1 MADTLHCGRL
11 LRGLV
16 LASAAAFLAPAD
28 LARAQAWVAPAG
40 SGSVNVAYQTIDN
53 TGHRL
58 TDGSLLPDGK
68 SRDAAI
74 YVEAEYAFTDRFS
87 MSAGLPF
94 VFARYIGPGPTPGP
108 QQPVDVCRCWRGA
121 WQDVGITA
129 RVNASRG
136 TLAVTPYLAVG
147 VPSHGYGFRGE
158 SVVGRRLKEAR
169 LGVAVGH
176 RLDALS
182 PRVSVQANYS
192 YAIVQRVL
200 DIPNNRSNA
209 TIEGAVLVTRK
220 LSARGFGTWQ
230 RTHGGLR
237 AGTGPPPPEGY
248 PWGEVATLDLFTQH
262 DRLLRD
268 NSFHAGA
275 AASYALPRFDVFGSY
290 IEYVSGT
297 DSHAGRVFTAGI
309 SWPFEIHRRRT
320 KP

>member
-1 MADTLHCGRL
+1 MDRAHRPTRL
-11 LRGLV
+11 LRAVV
-16 LASAAAFLAPAD
+16 LIVGAAVLPPSRLAF
-28 LARAQAWVAPAG
+28 AQAWVAPAG
-40 SGSVNVAYQTIDN
+40 SGSITVAFQGIDN

-58 TDGSLLPDGK
+58 TNGSLLPDGK

-74 YVEAEYAFTDRFS
+74 YLEAEYAFTDRFS
-87 MSAGLPF
+87 MSVGLPF

-108 QQPVDVCRCWRGA
+108 QQPVDVCRCWQGA
-121 WQDVGITA
+121 WQDFGVTA
-129 RVNASRG
+129 RFNAGRG
-136 TLAVTPYLAVG
+136 PLAVTPYLSVG
-147 VPSHGYGFRGE
+147 VPSHGYAFRGE

-169 LGVAVGH
+169 LGLAVGR
-176 RLDALS
+176 RLDAVS
-182 PRVSVQANYS
+182 PRLSVQANYS

-209 TIEGAVLVTRK
+209 TIEGAVLATRK
-220 LSARGFGTWQ
+220 LSARGSVSWQ

-237 AGTGPPPPEGY
+237 AGSGPPPAQGY

-275 AASYALPRFDVFGSY
+275 SASYALPRLDLFGSY
-290 IEYVSGT
+290 VEYLSGT
-297 DSHAGRVFTAGI
+297 DTHAGRVFTAGI

>member
-1 MADTLHCGRL
+1 MTRTHYDARCLRAVLLFGAVLLPARL
-11 LRGLV
+11 AV
-16 LASAAAFLAPAD
+16 
-28 LARAQAWVAPAG
+28 AQAWVAPAG
-40 SGSVNVAYQTIDN
+40 SGSINAVVQSIDN

-58 TDGSLLPDGK
+58 TDGSLAFPFPGK

-108 QQPVDVCRCWRGA
+108 QQPVDLCLCWHGA
-121 WQDVGITA
+121 WQDFGVTA
-129 RVNASRG
+129 RYNAG
-136 TLAVTPYLAVG
+136 HGAFAVTPYLSVG
-147 VPSHGYGFRGE
+147 VPSHAYGFRGE

-169 LGVAVGH
+169 LGLAVGR
-176 RLDALS
+176 RLDAVSSRL
-182 PRVSVQANYS
+182 SVQANYS

-209 TIEGAVLVTRK
+209 TIEGAFLVTRRM
-220 LSARGFGTWQ
+220 SARGSVSWQ

-237 AGTGPPPPEGY
+237 AGTGPPPAEGY

-268 NSFHAGA
+268 NSVHAGA
-275 AASYALPRFDVFGSY
+275 SASYALPRLDVFGSY
-290 IEYVSGT
+290 IEYLSGT
-297 DSHAGRVFTAGI
+297 DTHAGRVFTAGV
-309 SWPFEIHRRRT
+309 SWPFEIHRRRA